1 MKLFTSLLF
10 AGLSEACS
18 AKKELPAGFEVGS
31 DDITPGL
38 SCSAAPGDNRV
49 VGGDIAEKGTWPWL
63 VTLEVVDE
71 NGLAGLCGGTILSDT
86 RILTAAHCFT
96 GAYETQTTSDTTYV
110 SVANWNSN
118 DIEEEGEFVVV
129 AENVRIHP
137 NYGSNQ
143 NAYDFA
149 ILEIPDLST
158 VKPDSCID
166 CYDVACLPTEHAA
179 HGRAC
184 WAGGWGAV
192 RSGGRVSAKQK
203 EVGVHI
209 MNYEYCRNNTK
220 YEDGDIIEDVEFCA
234 GRPDMNGNGKT
245 QKGADTCQGDSGGP
259 LVCDDNG
266 RPVLY
271 GVVSWGIGCAW
282 TGYPGIYAKVASEL
296 TWINQQL

>member
-86 RILTAAHCFT
+86 RILTRLLKLRIFCLFWNKLQFFNRDKTAAHCFT

-158 VKPDSCID
+158 VS
-166 CYDVACLPTEHAA
+166 
-179 HGRAC
+179 
-184 WAGGWGAV
+184 
-192 RSGGRVSAKQK
+192 
-203 EVGVHI
+203 
-209 MNYEYCRNNTK
+209 
-220 YEDGDIIEDVEFCA
+220 
-234 GRPDMNGNGKT
+234 
-245 QKGADTCQGDSGGP
+245 
-259 LVCDDNG
+259 
-266 RPVLY
+266 
-271 GVVSWGIGCAW
+271 
-282 TGYPGIYAKVASEL
+282 
-296 TWINQQL
+296 